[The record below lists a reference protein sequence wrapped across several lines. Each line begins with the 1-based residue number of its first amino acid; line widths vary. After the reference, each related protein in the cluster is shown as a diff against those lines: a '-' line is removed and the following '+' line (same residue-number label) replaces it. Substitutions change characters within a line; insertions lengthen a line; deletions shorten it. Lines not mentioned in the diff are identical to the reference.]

1 MKEKKNVTA
10 KWNSKRIVAL
20 IGVILLAA
28 VYIGT
33 LLIAIFAP
41 QHSDMALRFC
51 IFGTVAIPVLIWIY
65 IWMYGKLSG
74 RHTIADP
81 DYLQDIVPEES
92 AQEEKTEE

>member
-1 MKEKKNVTA
+1 MENKKESNS
-10 KWNSKRIVAL
+10 KWNSKRIAAL

-33 LLIAIFAP
+33 LIAAIFAP
-41 QHSDMALRFC
+41 EHSDTALRFC

-81 DYLQDIVPEES
+81 DYLQNLT
-92 AQEEKTEE
+92 TEEASEE